1 MGISGTSGG
10 NYEAL
15 DTSSTVSTIV
25 SDNGTTTNVTL
36 TAAANVNEGGSI
48 VYTATVGSAV
58 TGTPL
63 VIHLSNGVD
72 VIIPVGATSANSA
85 AVAVRAHVPM
95 PKEIKQLR

>member
-1 MGISGTSGG
+1 M
-10 NYEAL
+10 
-15 DTSSTVSTIV
+15 
-25 SDNGTTTNVTL
+25 
-36 TAAANVNEGGSI
+36 NEGGSI

-85 AVAVRAHVPM
+85 AVAVRADDAYAQGNQTVTVG
-95 PKEIKQLR
+95 IWGASRWQL